1 MNRPYTKD
9 EFLKTVHYFRKTV
22 PDGALSTDIIVGF
35 PGETEEDFNKTLE
48 VVKECAFDSAFT
60 FQYSPRPGTKA
71 AVMEDQIP
79 HDVVTERFGRL
90 LELQNDLAF
99 KSNQAK
105 VGKTEEILI
114 EGQSSTA
121 PDILTGRTMSNH
133 LINFTIPEELK
144 DPSKTAD
151 DYEGMLCDVKFTNA
165 RPYSVDGELVRFK

>member
-1 MNRPYTKD
+1 
-9 EFLKTVHYFRKTV
+9 
-22 PDGALSTDIIVGF
+22 
-35 PGETEEDFNKTLE
+35 
-48 VVKECAFDSAFT
+48 
-60 FQYSPRPGTKA
+60 
-71 AVMEDQIP
+71 MEDQIP

-121 PDILTGRTMSNH
+121 PDILTGRTLSNH
-133 LINFTIPEELK
+133 LVNFTIPDELK
-144 DPSKTAD
+144 DPSKTSD